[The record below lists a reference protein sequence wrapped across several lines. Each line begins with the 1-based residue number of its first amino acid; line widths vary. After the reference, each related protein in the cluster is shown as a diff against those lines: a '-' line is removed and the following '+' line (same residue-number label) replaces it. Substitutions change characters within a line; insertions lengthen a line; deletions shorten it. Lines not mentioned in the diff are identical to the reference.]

1 MTETTLVL
9 ARILG
14 GYMVITGVALLIHRD
29 MAKELIERLKID
41 SPLTFTMAILALVM
55 GLVIV
60 SIHNVWTGPVSIVI
74 SVIGWLAVIE
84 GLGIMVLRQRYIALV
99 APLVRPA
106 GAVVAWSV
114 AAILLGL
121 WLLWA
126 GLGL

>member
-14 GYMVITGVALLIHRD
+14 GYTLIMGVGLLVHRRMALDLMERLRSDFLLTFLMGMLALLI
-29 MAKELIERLKID
+29 
-41 SPLTFTMAILALVM
+41 

-60 SIHNVWTGPVSIVI
+60 SIHNVWAGPVAFVI
-74 SVIGWLAVIE
+74 SLFGWLAVAE
-84 GLGIMVLRQRYIALV
+84 GAAIVMLRQRYLDLV
-99 APLVRPA
+99 LPLVRPA
-106 GAVVAWSV
+106 WASVAWG
-114 AAILLGL
+114 AATTLLGL

>member
-29 MAKELIERLKID
+29 MAKELIERLKTD

-74 SVIGWLAVIE
+74 SLVGWLAVIE
-84 GLGIMVLRQRYIALV
+84 GFGIMVLRQRYFALV
-99 APLVRPA
+99 APFVRPA

-114 AAILLGL
+114 GAVLLGL
-121 WLLWA
+121 WLLWS